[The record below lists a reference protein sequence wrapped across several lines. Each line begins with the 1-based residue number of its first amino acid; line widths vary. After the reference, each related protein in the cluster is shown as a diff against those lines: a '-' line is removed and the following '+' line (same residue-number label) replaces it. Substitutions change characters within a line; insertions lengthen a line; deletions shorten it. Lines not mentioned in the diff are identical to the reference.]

1 MLLVNEGILV
11 AFATPGPTVVHVV
24 LRHYFSSIAKVFIT
38 IVLESD
44 RSVWQSQLCRT
55 IKPLLEPL

>member
-38 IVLESD
+38 TIVLESD
-44 RSVWQSQLCRT
+44 RSVWQSSCVEQLS
-55 IKPLLEPL
+55 LY